1 MLALYDFAESIDVT
15 VEFAPL
21 RTRDGEYRNDLR
33 RIRLRE
39 GLSERRT
46 RWAFGHE
53 LGHAVLEHELLIFG
67 LADPRQER
75 AADEWAARFFIE
87 LDRFREVEEFRNGH
101 VPSMAKDF
109 GIVSRGITT
118 YQRMLARLGDE
129 VYLKPKHGVGQYA
142 ARLSA

>member
-1 MLALYDFAESIDVT
+1 MLSLFNFAESLDIV

-39 GLSERRT
+39 GMSERRT
-46 RWAFGHE
+46 RWTFGHE
-53 LGHAVLEHELLIFG
+53 LGHAVLQHELLIFG

-75 AADEWAARFFIE
+75 AADEWAAQHFIDPERYREIEE
-87 LDRFREVEEFRNGH
+87 LRGGH
-101 VPSMAKDF
+101 VPSMAHDL
-109 GIVSRGITT
+109 GIVSRGVIT
-118 YQRMLARLGDE
+118 YQRMLARLGDD
-129 VYLKPKHGVGQYA
+129 VYLKPKHGAGQFA